1 MTLAR
6 LGFVRR
12 LPPPVLAVLL
22 AFAALAVPL
31 VASVNASAQSPAS
44 LAAPAPERPN
54 VLLIVTD
61 DQRWDTLDAMPV
73 VQRELA
79 SRGVTFSHSFV
90 SNPLCCPS
98 RASIL
103 TGNYSHTTGVYRQT
117 TPYGA
122 FPSFHDAST
131 LATWMHDAGYRTGLF
146 GKYIDAYQ
154 SDALNGYVPPGWD
167 RWVAFVHSGY
177 YTYGLTVDGEPEFHG
192 EDPSTDYS
200 TTVLGD
206 AAERFILS
214 APEDQPLFTE
224 FAPAAPH
231 DPATPEPTFDGS
243 FRDIAKWRPPSY
255 DEADVSD
262 KPAYMQALP
271 RLHSEWMAWIDGL
284 RRRQYE
290 TLQSVDVQI
299 GRLLDALE
307 ETGRLENTLIV
318 FTSDNGLLWGE
329 HRWMKKE
336 VPYDEALRVPMV
348 VRYDPMAIEPRT
360 DDHLIVN
367 VDIAPTIASI
377 ASVPHPATEGMS
389 MEPLLAN
396 PDAPWR
402 KDFLIEHMEGSNPVP
417 SYCGVRTETQKYV
430 RYATGERE
438 LYDLSEDP
446 DEMVNLIDDPARS
459 NDVATL
465 DARLDDLCDP
475 PPPGMD
481 EQGGTPAAVAL
492 VGVAGVSGSAAYL
505 SRRRRRSSR

>member
-31 VASVNASAQSPAS
+31 VASVSASAQSPAGV
-44 LAAPAPERPN
+44 AAPAPERPN

-73 VQRELA
+73 VQRELM

-103 TGNYSHTTGVYRQT
+103 TGDYSHTTGVYRQT

-154 SDALNGYVPPGWD
+154 GDAWKGYVPPGWD

-177 YTYGLTVDGEPEFHG
+177 YTYGLTIDGEVELHG

-214 APEDQPLFTE
+214 APAGQPVFTE

-231 DPATPEPTFDGS
+231 DPAIPEPTFDGS

-271 RLHSEWMAWIDGL
+271 RFSREWMAWIDGL

-307 ETGRLENTLIV
+307 ETGRLENTLII

-377 ASVPHPATEGMS
+377 ASVPHPTTEGIS
-389 MEPLLAN
+389 MEPLLRN

-459 NDVATL
+459 GDVATL

-492 VGVAGVSGSAAYL
+492 VGVAGASGSAAYL